1 MCVTGVAMMVVRIDV
16 CDRCDHVVISVDV
29 CDRCDHVVISVDV

>member
-1 MCVTGVAMMVVRIDV
+1 M

-29 CDRCDHVVISVDV
+29 CDRCDHVVISVDVRQV